1 MEGRG
6 MRGVSKDMKKLFRQ
20 VRNHGWSVRQRR
32 NNHYVM
38 ESPDG
43 EKVFCGG
50 TPSDHRAI
58 KNIER
63 DLANAGLDL
72 RR

>member
-1 MEGRG
+1 MNKE
-6 MRGVSKDMKKLFRQ
+6 VKKLFKRIQ
-20 VRNHGWSVRQRR
+20 DHGWSVRRRR
-32 NNHYVM
+32 NNHYLI
-38 ESPDG
+38 EGPDG

-63 DLANAGLDL
+63 DLAKAGLDL
-72 RR
+72 KDN